1 MEKLNIAEIDNIIW
15 HLRNSMNNGDIS
27 KCAGRLEEYI
37 YELTG
42 YEPKPKIVPK
52 FKVGDRIKSKNIHTN
67 CLNDNHIFTITEISG
82 GRYWSNRLAIE
93 YIEKQDDWEL
103 VPNKFDITTLK
114 PFESRVLVRGSNDDI
129 WKPAIWGIYNDIYCS
144 AYPYITTYGAT
155 CQCIPYEDNQHLLGT
170 TNDCDEYFKTWE
182 E

>member
-52 FKVGDRIKSKNIHTN
+52 FKVGDRVKQISAHTVGRVVKVDDKGYYIDYPKVEGV
-67 CLNDNHIFTITEISG
+67 CYISFI
-82 GRYWSNRLAIE
+82 L
-93 YIEKQDDWEL
+93 EKDYEL
-103 VPNKFDITTLK
+103 LPNKFDITTLK
-114 PFESRVLVRGSNDDI
+114 PFDKVLVRDTNGQVWTANLFSHVLDSIPRLPMTFVCVSRCPN
-129 WKPAIWGIYNDIYCS
+129 
-144 AYPYITTYGAT
+144 
-155 CQCIPYEDNQHLLGT
+155 QCIPYESNEHLLGT
-170 TNDCDEYFKTWE
+170 SINCDDYYKTWE
-182 E
+182 

>member
-42 YEPKPKIVPK
+42 YEPKPKIVLK

-67 CLNDNHIFTITEISG
+67 YLNDNHIFTITEISG

-114 PFESRVLVRGSNDDI
+114 PFESRVLVRTNNRKWVAAFYSHYDKDSLLKHCVVGGL
-129 WKPAIWGIYNDIYCS
+129 WYE
-144 AYPYITTYGAT
+144 
-155 CQCIPYEDNQHLLGT
+155 QCIPYNGNEHLLDT
-170 TNDCDEYFKTWE
+170 TNDCDEYYKTW
-182 E
+182 